1 MNNLD
6 HVRSDGWVVLR
17 TIILTTRFSYGDPDE
32 WPTLCRAP
40 NDRANSEVQ
49 LRWPNWM
56 TRIVWDQYV
65 VLWTVVPN
73 LRSTAEV
80 VLGRGIWMI
89 RTDLKTKVELVE
101 EWWSRSFGDQKVFQ
115 SYGYF
120 RKVGILLLPL
130 LSSIYRVMVL
140 SVKFFH

>member
-1 MNNLD
+1 
-6 HVRSDGWVVLR
+6 
-17 TIILTTRFSYGDPDE
+17 
-32 WPTLCRAP
+32 
-40 NDRANSEVQ
+40 
-49 LRWPNWM
+49 
-56 TRIVWDQYV
+56 
-65 VLWTVVPN
+65 
-73 LRSTAEV
+73 
-80 VLGRGIWMI
+80 MI